1 MDKMNKRLGLYVAVV
16 FVLGLLSGLLIRGF
30 QFKEENRLP
39 RDLEEQFKR
48 FRFTN
53 KNMNLTL
60 KDYRILDVTVGTYE
74 SGGTR
79 FETYILAY
87 EDRPGGASAD
97 LDYFDL
103 LVEIKRGVDSGKF
116 VVRVVQ
122 LGLDT
127 VDVFLD
133 DSFVASVRPSMELE
147 VPFLNP

>member
-1 MDKMNKRLGLYVAVV
+1 MNKRLGLYIAVV
-16 FVLGLLSGLLIRGF
+16 FILGLLLGLLIRGF
-30 QFKEENRLP
+30 LFQEEKRLP

-48 FRFTN
+48 FRFIN
-53 KNMNLTL
+53 KSMNLTL
-60 KDYRILDVTVGTYE
+60 KDYRIMDVTVGTYE

-103 LVEIKRGVDSGKF
+103 LVEIKRSVDDGKF
-116 VVRVVQ
+116 TIRMVQ

-127 VDVFLD
+127 IDVFLD
-133 DSFVASVRPSMELE
+133 NNFVGSLRPAIELE
-147 VPFLNP
+147 VPFLNS